1 MPNLVNARVILKFN
15 NSFLLQKSFSSLCS
29 IFILNLFTVYELNN
43 WPLNPTKN
51 FPLKN
56 CLFRIVKLER
66 TKFDQEGSWN
76 FGNDFA
82 RNIVISSVEVVMKV
96 TYM

>member
-15 NSFLLQKSFSSLCS
+15 NSFLLQKSFSSLCN
-29 IFILNLFTVYELNN
+29 IFILNLFIVFGLNN
-43 WPLNPTKN
+43 WPLNPTNN
-51 FPLKN
+51 FPPKN
-56 CLFRIVKLER
+56 CLFCIVKLER
-66 TKFDQEGSWN
+66 TKFDQEGSWS

-82 RNIVISSVEVVMKV
+82 RNIVLSSVEIVMKV